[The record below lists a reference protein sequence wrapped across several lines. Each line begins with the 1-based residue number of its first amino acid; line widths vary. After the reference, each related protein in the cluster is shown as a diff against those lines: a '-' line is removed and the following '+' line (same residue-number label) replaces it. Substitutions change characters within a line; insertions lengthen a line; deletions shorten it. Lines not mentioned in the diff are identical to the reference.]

1 MERGEVPAARGTSLV
16 ERRASA
22 GRRRSDRRLRLIGE
36 GRDSVLRTVVVA
48 VVAAAIALVV
58 KVALND
64 ASGQDVGYSVLVLAV
79 ATAAVAAGFWAG
91 ILTAVLGSIADIL
104 VFRSSGGTFFANAP
118 GAFVRFVIFV
128 PTAIVIAWL
137 VAATR
142 LERERARASAERFS
156 RLIDDSPDFIVVVD
170 EGTGRIELANVAST
184 EFGWQPGDLI
194 GLEAESVIP
203 GLAEIGSGAADPPT
217 RRAMNVISST
227 GDARPVEVLTRRID
241 LGRPGRRLL
250 VSARDVSER
259 AEASARLMRLAR
271 VERAR
276 AAELRAVI
284 EAIDDGVG
292 VFGPD
297 GEVVLVNDG
306 MTRLVGPDVVS
317 AADLLDRLGMTDEDA
332 STVEPGVPAEV
343 HRAEPDRWVEVRRF
357 VVPPDDGA
365 DGEHPDEASNLI
377 VVRDTTAERATREA
391 RETFLGILSHEL
403 RTPVTSILGIA
414 HILSRPDADL
424 TDVDRR
430 DLSLDV
436 AEEAERLH
444 HLIEDLLVLSRAEGG
459 RLEFEPEPLL
469 IQHAIRSIALAEARR
484 WPNVRFSPLIP
495 TSLPPIAGD
504 RTYVEQVLRN
514 LIGNAGKYSPEH
526 GAEVVIEATAAD
538 DEIVVRV
545 LDRGPGFSE
554 DDADRLFDIFFRSSS
569 TSHTRSGAGIG
580 LFVTK
585 SLVEM
590 MGGRA
595 WASRRD
601 GGGSEF
607 GFALPVLS
615 DDEVVPGDPAVVSGR
630 R

>member
-1 MERGEVPAARGTSLV
+1 MEGTDRSTDPDPIAT
-16 ERRASA
+16 ERRRSS
-22 GRRRSDRRLRLIGE
+22 GRRRSDRRTRLIGDA
-36 GRDSVLRTVVVA
+36 RDGTVRAIVVA
-48 VVAAAIALVV
+48 LGAAAVALVV
-58 KVALND
+58 KLVLNA

-79 ATAAVAAGFWAG
+79 ATAALTAGFWSG
-91 ILTAVLGSIADIL
+91 ILTAIVGSVADIL
-104 VFRSSGGTFFANAP
+104 IFRSAGGSFFAGAP
-118 GAFVRFVIFV
+118 GAFVRFLIFV

-142 LERERARASAERFS
+142 LERERARASAERFR

-170 EGTGRIELANVAST
+170 ESDGRIELANVAAAA
-184 EFGWQPGDLI
+184 FGWQPGELVGTLAD
-194 GLEAESVIP
+194 SVIP
-203 GLAEIGSGAADPPT
+203 NIAEVGAAPDEPGT
-217 RRAMNVISST
+217 RRAMNVMGADGT
-227 GDARPVEVLTRRID
+227 ARPVEALARHID
-241 LGRPGRRLL
+241 LGRSGRRLL

-259 AEASARLMRLAR
+259 VDAAARLMRLAR

-284 EAIDDGVG
+284 DAIDDGVA

-297 GEVVLVNDG
+297 GEVVLLNDG
-306 MTRLVGPDVVS
+306 MVRLVGASVTS
-317 AADLLDRLGMTDEDA
+317 ASELTTRLGLSEVA
-332 STVEPGVPAEV
+332 GIEPGAATDV
-343 HRAEPDRWVEVRRF
+343 RLSEPDRWLEVRRF
-357 VVPPDDGA
+357 TVRPEDEPDAG
-365 DGEHPDEASNLI
+365 ASNLVI
-377 VVRDTTAERATREA
+377 VRDTTSERAAREA
-391 RETFLGILSHEL
+391 RDTFLGILSHEL

-414 HILSRPDADL
+414 HILARPEPTLSED
-424 TDVDRR
+424 DRR

-436 AEEAERLH
+436 SEEAERLH

-459 RLEFEPEPLL
+459 RLEFEAEPIL
-469 IQHAIRSIALAEARR
+469 IQHAIRSVAAAEARR
-484 WPNVRFSPLIP
+484 WPHVRFTPVIP

-514 LIGNAGKYSPEH
+514 LIGNAGKYSDER
-526 GAEVVIEATAAD
+526 GAEVRIEANLVD

-554 DDADRLFDIFFRSSS
+554 ADAGRLFDIFFRSSS
-569 TSHTRSGAGIG
+569 TSRVRSGAGIG

-595 WASRRD
+595 WAALRE

-607 GFALPVLS
+607 GFAMPVLT
-615 DDEVVPGDPAVVSGR
+615 DDEAVTDLTASASAPR
-630 R
+630 